1 MFPPYN
7 NSSHEDYYPI
17 SSTLDANDQP
27 VLTVSRDCVD
37 GQLYYNNSDEYNLPQ
52 TVYPHSSSSLSPR
65 DDYQRYRQ
73 PGLGRNDSNQLFSN
87 HSPYLVSKSPH
98 SRYRDQFSYPPLY
111 DSSAYFSQNGMSQ
124 LSGDAS
130 FHDLT
135 RNSIVYNE
143 SLYPRQAPEIS
154 FSRGYPV
161 RYTRSTPL
169 VSDYH
174 SSPWPGNSLPCLK
187 ERSFSTCSP
196 SISTRGQENR
206 NGIRNLCYRS
216 LVLNPLYGRLL
227 SSSLSKESQLLMESL
242 IRDISVRDAADRVT
256 RQCISFKKQCTVN
269 KSRLLFILFLLK
281 YPQQTQTWLE
291 FARMEMEAGCYDNA
305 LCVIN
310 TAINAIPDNL
320 LLLTKKLRI
329 LEKLT
334 DTKGICDLIQRL
346 RQINSQRAVKVTV
359 DAAQVLAKLGEERA
373 SWSLFCEVGS
383 NPATYSGWLFLR
395 ILKYCQVMCPY
406 EETNQLILDILYHS
420 PKHGPLWTL
429 SLDLIESFSILCCP
443 IPLPECSSINSL
455 YDEIT
460 RLASQVLPMDILW
473 KVYYS
478 RICHDT
484 RLLNYFRYCAFLL
497 IEPSEYESRLHYLTS
512 QLFQDVAM
520 TLRICPPSLQ
530 WKVYMTLGRDAAV
543 ASYYQ
548 AARLIMQRGI
558 RNCPIRYQHYL
569 LLEYSKIEFYAG
581 HADTSA

>member
-1 MFPPYN
+1 MN
-7 NSSHEDYYPI
+7 RH
-17 SSTLDANDQP
+17 
-27 VLTVSRDCVD
+27 
-37 GQLYYNNSDEYNLPQ
+37 
-52 TVYPHSSSSLSPR
+52 
-65 DDYQRYRQ
+65 
-73 PGLGRNDSNQLFSN
+73 LFS
-87 HSPYLVSKSPH
+87 L
-98 SRYRDQFSYPPLY
+98 YRFSYPPLY

-497 IEPSEYESRLHYLTS
+497 VVISFIVHSKIEPSEYESRLHYLTS

-548 AARLIMQRGI
+548 AARLVSHLFSLMTIDHATRDSELS
-558 RNCPIRYQHYL
+558 YQISTL
-569 LLEYSKIEFYAG
+569 LIA
-581 HADTSA
+581 